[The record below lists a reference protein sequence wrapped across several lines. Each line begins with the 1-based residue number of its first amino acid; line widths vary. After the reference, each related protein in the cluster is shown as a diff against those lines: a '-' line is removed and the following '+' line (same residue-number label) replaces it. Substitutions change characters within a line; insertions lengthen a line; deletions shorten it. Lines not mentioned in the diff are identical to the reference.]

1 MAALLTTQAYYA
13 SPKTFSSHTVR
24 KNELDDTLCV
34 CVCVCVCA
42 RARARVYVLCSVF
55 CEFRPGGG
63 GGGKVSVQ
71 KSHNRMSENYS
82 YRRHR

>member
-34 CVCVCVCA
+34 CVCVCA
-42 RARARVYVLCSVF
+42 RARARVYVYVCARV
-55 CEFRPGGG
+55 
-63 GGGKVSVQ
+63 
-71 KSHNRMSENYS
+71 
-82 YRRHR
+82 